1 MDFGLEIFWSEIMRY
16 AECNYHVKG
25 KSVTF
30 MHLDQI
36 SVWICRDVRVCA
48 YK

>member
-36 SVWICRDVRVCA
+36 SVCICRDVRVCA